1 MSFYKP
7 GVTISVHW
15 DLWRHLFRGELYTES
30 VSTGVRRPIRTRG
43 LTLHLRG
50 SRKDLYIP
58 CTMTSN
64 NREWDQRW
72 FYLLNDDG
80 RLPAYT
86 GKVLTEK
93 LDAWGY
99 GVSPL
104 ERQAR
109 LKVYTNAFQRLAGK
123 GLTVAIIIANF
134 HRRRVLPLMERKL
147 PRFQM
152 TGDAPFEGTR
162 MVEEFL
168 SDGVSAQR
176 VGRAVSQPPSDLA
189 DYWRVSMRPDAGYIQ
204 VVSFVSRLRR

>member
-1 MSFYKP
+1 M
-7 GVTISVHW
+7 
-15 DLWRHLFRGELYTES
+15 
-30 VSTGVRRPIRTRG
+30 
-43 LTLHLRG
+43 
-50 SRKDLYIP
+50 
-58 CTMTSN
+58 
-64 NREWDQRW
+64 
-72 FYLLNDDG
+72 LNDDG

-86 GKVLTEK
+86 SKVLTEK

-104 ERQAR
+104 EHQAR
-109 LKVYTNAFQRLAGK
+109 LKVYTNTLQRLAGK

-147 PRFQM
+147 PLFQM
-152 TGDAPFEGTR
+152 TGDALYEGTR

-189 DYWRVSMRPDAGYIQ
+189 DYWRVSMRPEAGYIQ
-204 VVSFVSRLRR
+204 VVSFVSRLCC